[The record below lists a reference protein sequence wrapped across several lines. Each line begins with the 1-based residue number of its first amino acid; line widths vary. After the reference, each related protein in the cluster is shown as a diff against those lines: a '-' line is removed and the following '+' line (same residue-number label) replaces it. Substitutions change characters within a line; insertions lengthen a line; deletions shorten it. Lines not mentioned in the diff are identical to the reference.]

1 MSGGE
6 GSISSDE
13 SNNTQD
19 DKDKD
24 KDTNTQKMASA
35 IEDLLHMEAI
45 KFTDVHDQESNKAVL
60 SSSFAIIVS
69 NVIASMNLKEDNSDD
84 TMQLMYFSLLIY
96 MNEHLKLPKSL
107 TMAFGNDLEKH
118 RDEMECGELISNY
131 VTVLHNIFSSVKKEM
146 KG

>member
-6 GSISSDE
+6 ESISSDK
-13 SNNTQD
+13 SNGEGN
-19 DKDKD
+19 

-35 IEDLLHMEAI
+35 IEDLLYMEAI
-45 KFTDVHDQESNKAVL
+45 KFTDVHDRESNKAVL

-69 NVIASMNLKEDNSDD
+69 NVITSMNLKEDNNDD
-84 TMQLMYFSLLIY
+84 MMKLMYLSLLIY

-131 VTVLHNIFSSVKKEM
+131 VTVLHNIFSSVKKDM

>member
-6 GSISSDE
+6 GSNSSDK
-13 SNNTQD
+13 SNSEG
-19 DKDKD
+19 D

-35 IEDLLHMEAI
+35 IEDLLYIEAI
-45 KFTDVHDQESNKAVL
+45 KFTDVHDRESNKAVL

-69 NVIASMNLKEDNSDD
+69 NVITSMNLKEDNNDD
-84 TMQLMYFSLLIY
+84 MMKLMYLSLLIY

>member
-6 GSISSDE
+6 GSISSDK
-13 SNNTQD
+13 SNSEG
-19 DKDKD
+19 D

-35 IEDLLHMEAI
+35 IEDLLYMEAI
-45 KFTDVHDQESNKAVL
+45 KFTDVHDRESNKAVL

-69 NVIASMNLKEDNSDD
+69 NVITSMNFKEDNNDD
-84 TMQLMYFSLLIY
+84 MMKLMYLSLLIY
-96 MNEHLKLPKSL
+96 INEHLKLPKSL

>member
-1 MSGGE
+1 MSSGE
-6 GSISSDE
+6 GSNSSDK
-13 SNNTQD
+13 SD
-19 DKDKD
+19 SGGD
-24 KDTNTQKMASA
+24 KDTSTQKMASA
-35 IEDLLHMEAI
+35 IEDLLYMEAI
-45 KFTDVHDQESNKAVL
+45 KFMDVHDRESNKAVL

-69 NVIASMNLKEDNSDD
+69 NVITSMNLKEDNNDD
-84 TMQLMYFSLLIY
+84 MMKLMYLSLLIY
-96 MNEHLKLPKSL
+96 MNEHLKIPKSL

>member
-6 GSISSDE
+6 ESISSDK
-13 SNNTQD
+13 SNGEGN
-19 DKDKD
+19 

-35 IEDLLHMEAI
+35 IEDLLYMEAI
-45 KFTDVHDQESNKAVL
+45 KFTDVHDRESNKAVL
-60 SSSFAIIVS
+60 SSSFAMIVS
-69 NVIASMNLKEDNSDD
+69 NLITSMNLKEDNNDD
-84 TMQLMYFSLLIY
+84 MMKLMYLSLLIY

>member
-1 MSGGE
+1 MSSGK
-6 GSISSDE
+6 GSTSSDKSDSE
-13 SNNTQD
+13 G
-19 DKDKD
+19 D

-45 KFTDVHDQESNKAVL
+45 KFMDVHDRESNKAVL

-69 NVIASMNLKEDNSDD
+69 NVITGMNLKEDNNDD
-84 TMQLMYFSLLIY
+84 MMQLMYFSLLIY
-96 MNEHLKLPKSL
+96 MNEHLKLPKAL

>member
-6 GSISSDE
+6 GSISSDK
-13 SNNTQD
+13 SNSEG
-19 DKDKD
+19 D

-35 IEDLLHMEAI
+35 IEDLLYMEAI
-45 KFTDVHDQESNKAVL
+45 KFTDVHDRESNKAVL
-60 SSSFAIIVS
+60 SSSFAVIVS
-69 NVIASMNLKEDNSDD
+69 NVITSMNFKEDNNDD
-84 TMQLMYFSLLIY
+84 MMKLMYLSLLIY

>member
-6 GSISSDE
+6 GSISSDK
-13 SNNTQD
+13 SNSEG
-19 DKDKD
+19 D

-35 IEDLLHMEAI
+35 IEDLLYMEAI
-45 KFTDVHDQESNKAVL
+45 KFMDVHDRESNKAVL

-69 NVIASMNLKEDNSDD
+69 NVISGMNLKEDNNDD
-84 TMQLMYFSLLIY
+84 MMQLMYFSLLIY
-96 MNEHLKLPKSL
+96 MNEHLKIPKPL

>member
-6 GSISSDE
+6 GSISSDKTNGE
-13 SNNTQD
+13 GN
-19 DKDKD
+19 

-35 IEDLLHMEAI
+35 IEDLLYMEAI
-45 KFTDVHDQESNKAVL
+45 KFTDVHDRESNKAVL

-69 NVIASMNLKEDNSDD
+69 NVIASMNLKEDNNDD
-84 TMQLMYFSLLIY
+84 MMKLMYLSLLIY

-118 RDEMECGELISNY
+118 RDEMECGELISDY

>member
-6 GSISSDE
+6 GSISSDK
-13 SNNTQD
+13 SNGEG
-19 DKDKD
+19 D

-35 IEDLLHMEAI
+35 IEDLLYMQAI
-45 KFTDVHDQESNKAVL
+45 KFTDVHDRESNKAVL

-69 NVIASMNLKEDNSDD
+69 NVITSMNLKEDNNDD
-84 TMQLMYFSLLIY
+84 MMKLMYLSLLIY

>member
-13 SNNTQD
+13 SSSEG
-19 DKDKD
+19 DKA

-35 IEDLLHMEAI
+35 IEDLLYMEAI
-45 KFTDVHDQESNKAVL
+45 KFTDVHDRESNKAVL

-69 NVIASMNLKEDNSDD
+69 NVITSMNLKDDNSDD
-84 TMQLMYFSLLIY
+84 MMQLMYFSLLIY

-107 TMAFGNDLEKH
+107 TMSFGNDLEKH

>member
-6 GSISSDE
+6 ESISSDK
-13 SNNTQD
+13 SNGEGN
-19 DKDKD
+19 

-35 IEDLLHMEAI
+35 IEDLLYIKAI
-45 KFTDVHDQESNKAVL
+45 KFTDVHDRESNKAVL

-69 NVIASMNLKEDNSDD
+69 NVITSMNLKEDNNED
-84 TMQLMYFSLLIY
+84 MMKLMYLSLLIY

>member
-1 MSGGE
+1 MSSGE
-6 GSISSDE
+6 GSNSSDK
-13 SNNTQD
+13 SD
-19 DKDKD
+19 SGGD
-24 KDTNTQKMASA
+24 KDTSTQKMASA
-35 IEDLLHMEAI
+35 IEDLLYMEAI
-45 KFTDVHDQESNKAVL
+45 KFMDVHDRESNKAVL

-69 NVIASMNLKEDNSDD
+69 NVITSMNLKEDNNDD
-84 TMQLMYFSLLIY
+84 MMKLMYLSLLIY

>member
-13 SNNTQD
+13 SNSEG
-19 DKDKD
+19 DKD

-35 IEDLLHMEAI
+35 IEDLLYMEAI
-45 KFTDVHDQESNKAVL
+45 KFTDVHDRESHKAVL

-69 NVIASMNLKEDNSDD
+69 NVIGSMNLKEDNSDD
-84 TMQLMYFSLLIY
+84 MMQLMYFSLLIY

-131 VTVLHNIFSSVKKEM
+131 VTVLHNIFASVKKEM

>member
-6 GSISSDE
+6 ESISSDK
-13 SNNTQD
+13 SNGEG
-19 DKDKD
+19 D
-24 KDTNTQKMASA
+24 KDTNTQKLASA
-35 IEDLLHMEAI
+35 IEDLLYMEAI
-45 KFTDVHDQESNKAVL
+45 KFTDVHDRESNKAVL

-69 NVIASMNLKEDNSDD
+69 NVITSMNLKEDNNDD
-84 TMQLMYFSLLIY
+84 MMKLMYLSLLIY

-118 RDEMECGELISNY
+118 RDDMQCGELISNY

>member
-6 GSISSDE
+6 ESITSDK
-13 SNNTQD
+13 SNGEGN
-19 DKDKD
+19 

-35 IEDLLHMEAI
+35 IEDLLYMEAI
-45 KFTDVHDQESNKAVL
+45 KFTDVHDRESNNAVL

-69 NVIASMNLKEDNSDD
+69 NVITSMNLKEDNNDD
-84 TMQLMYFSLLIY
+84 MMKLMYLSLLIY